1 MSSIEYMATWT
12 SVFEGRLDTKM
23 KITKRQLRRIIR
35 ESLLKEETEYDRTMR
50 DQDQADLTIRL
61 LHNKLAKASQGVDN
75 LTRPG
80 SGSELSDIANELY
93 DLAEEGKVSEEIPKR
108 LTRIGMALED
118 ILRELND
125 YSDIYSADT
134 GRHKVVLG
142 NLRR

>member
-1 MSSIEYMATWT
+1 
-12 SVFEGRLDTKM
+12 M
-23 KITKRQLRRIIR
+23 KITKRQLRKVIR
-35 ESLLKEETEYDRTMR
+35 ESLLKEKIESSREVE
-50 DQDQADLTIRL
+50 QDQADLTLTL

-125 YSDIYSADT
+125 YSDIYSANT

>member
-1 MSSIEYMATWT
+1 
-12 SVFEGRLDTKM
+12 M
-23 KITKRQLRRIIR
+23 KITKRQLRKVVR

-50 DQDQADLTIRL
+50 DQDQSDLTIRL
-61 LHNKLAKASQGVDN
+61 LHNKLAKASQGVNN

-118 ILRELND
+118 VLKELND
-125 YSDIYSADT
+125 YSDIYSANI
-134 GRHKVVLG
+134 GRHKAVLG

>member
-1 MSSIEYMATWT
+1 
-12 SVFEGRLDTKM
+12 M
-23 KITKRQLRRIIR
+23 KITKRQLRKAIR
-35 ESLLKEETEYDRTMR
+35 ESLLKEETEYARTMR
-50 DQDQADLTIRL
+50 DQDQSDLTIKL
-61 LHNKLAKASQGVDN
+61 LHNKLAKASQGVNN

-118 ILRELND
+118 VLKELND
-125 YSDIYSADT
+125 YSDIYSAGV
-134 GRHKVVLG
+134 GRHKAVLG

>member
-1 MSSIEYMATWT
+1 
-12 SVFEGRLDTKM
+12 M

-35 ESLLKEETEYDRTMR
+35 ESLLKEETEYERTMR

-108 LTRIGMALED
+108 LTRIGMDLED
-118 ILRELND
+118 ILKELND
-125 YSDIYSADT
+125 YSDIYSASI
-134 GRHKVVLG
+134 GRHKTVLG

>member
-1 MSSIEYMATWT
+1 
-12 SVFEGRLDTKM
+12 M
-23 KITKRQLRRIIR
+23 KITKRQLRKVIR

-50 DQDQADLTIRL
+50 DQDQSDLTIKL
-61 LHNKLAKASQGVDN
+61 LHNKLAKASQGVNN

-118 ILRELND
+118 ILKELND
-125 YSDIYSADT
+125 YSDIYSANI
-134 GRHKVVLG
+134 GRHKAVLG

>member
-1 MSSIEYMATWT
+1 
-12 SVFEGRLDTKM
+12 M
-23 KITKRQLRRIIR
+23 KITKRQLRKVIR

-50 DQDQADLTIRL
+50 DQDQSDLTIKL
-61 LHNKLAKASQGVDN
+61 LHNKLAKASQGVNN

-118 ILRELND
+118 VLKELND
-125 YSDIYSADT
+125 YSDIYSANI
-134 GRHKVVLG
+134 GRHKAVLG

>member
-1 MSSIEYMATWT
+1 
-12 SVFEGRLDTKM
+12 M
-23 KITKRQLRRIIR
+23 KITKRQLRKVVR
-35 ESLLKEETEYDRTMR
+35 ESLLKEETEYDRTIR
-50 DQDQADLTIRL
+50 DQDQSDLTIKL
-61 LHNKLAKASQGVDN
+61 LHNKLAKASQGVNN

-118 ILRELND
+118 VLKELND
-125 YSDIYSADT
+125 YSDIYSAGT
-134 GRHKVVLG
+134 GRHKAVLR

>member
-1 MSSIEYMATWT
+1 
-12 SVFEGRLDTKM
+12 M
-23 KITKRQLRRIIR
+23 KITKRQLRKVIR

-50 DQDQADLTIRL
+50 DQDQSDLTIRL
-61 LHNKLAKASQGVDN
+61 LHNKLAKASQGVNN

-118 ILRELND
+118 VLKELND
-125 YSDIYSADT
+125 YSDIYSANI
-134 GRHKVVLG
+134 GRHKAVLG